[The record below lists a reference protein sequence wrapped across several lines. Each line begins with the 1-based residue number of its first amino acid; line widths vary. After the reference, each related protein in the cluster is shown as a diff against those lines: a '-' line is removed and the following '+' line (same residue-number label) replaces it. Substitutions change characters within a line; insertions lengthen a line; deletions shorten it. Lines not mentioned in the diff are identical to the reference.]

1 MPREAWNALS
11 TKNRALWYWI
21 MKSKVPTSRP
31 GMFTSRLPMTELT
44 MRHLNRSGASPD
56 VPAANL
62 AWHQAAG
69 KYGRIPGIK
78 LADHRGRRGLQCHP
92 WLIRI
97 VCRMFFEYSGPVSR
111 RYGRRPRKRMEK
123 HRVIFE
129 RLKSC
134 ACEIRFQAIRD
145 VKKYIRWIKYIAT
158 FHFRYARNA
167 ISLGFR
173 TRFLFVCIVWLVFH
187 SL

>member
-1 MPREAWNALS
+1 
-11 TKNRALWYWI
+11 
-21 MKSKVPTSRP
+21 MKLKVPSP
-31 GMFTSRLPMTELT
+31 GMFMSRLPMAELT

-69 KYGRIPGIK
+69 KYGRIPEIK

-92 WLIRI
+92 RLIRI
-97 VCRMFFEYSGPVSR
+97 VYRVFFEYSGPVSVH
-111 RYGRRPRKRMEK
+111 RPCKPVEK

-134 ACEIRFQAIRD
+134 VSEIRFQAIRD
-145 VKKYIRWIKYIAT
+145 V
-158 FHFRYARNA
+158 
-167 ISLGFR
+167 SLKN
-173 TRFLFVCIVWLVFH
+173 TCVE
-187 SL
+187 

>member
-1 MPREAWNALS
+1 MRQEQHFNHSSSCRVMRFRP

-69 KYGRIPGIK
+69 KYGGISRIK
-78 LADHRGRRGLQCHP
+78 LADHRSRRGLQCHP
-92 WLIRI
+92 RFIRI
-97 VCRMFFEYSGPVSR
+97 VCRFLNIQDQFRSDVSCR
-111 RYGRRPRKRMEK
+111 SCKQMEK
-123 HRVIFE
+123 YRVIFE
-129 RLKSC
+129 RLKS
-134 ACEIRFQAIRD
+134 AL
-145 VKKYIRWIKYIAT
+145 VKSDFKPLETY
-158 FHFRYARNA
+158 
-167 ISLGFR
+167 S
-173 TRFLFVCIVWLVFH
+173 
-187 SL
+187 